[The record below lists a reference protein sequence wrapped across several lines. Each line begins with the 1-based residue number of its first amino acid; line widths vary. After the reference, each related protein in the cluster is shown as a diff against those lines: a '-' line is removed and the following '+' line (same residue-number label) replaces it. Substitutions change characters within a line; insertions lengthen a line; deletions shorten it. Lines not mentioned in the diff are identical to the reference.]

1 MAARTTTALNPAPN
15 TAARRR
21 FLGAASALL
30 LPVVATTV
38 PRLAQAATI
47 LAVRTWPAEEYTRV
61 TLELDSELKAEHF
74 VLDGPHRLVVDIEGL
89 RMDAAINDLITRI
102 QPQDPYIAS
111 IRAAQNRPDVV
122 RLVLDLKQ
130 AIAPQVFT
138 LKPIGDYQYRL
149 VLDLYPRVAQ
159 DPILALL
166 EQHATPPGQS
176 IDSDDP
182 LAQILE
188 NIARNQAG
196 AASGSMSPSWPDN
209 AAMLPPPAP
218 PRSGQTPSAPPQ
230 STARPITGPT
240 TRPTTKQPTTKPATR
255 PAPPARSATP
265 AKPARTRTRL
275 IAIDPGHG
283 GEDPGAIGPGG
294 TREKD
299 VALQIAR
306 RLKAKID
313 AQPNLRA
320 YLTRDG
326 DYFVPLHVRV
336 QKARRVKADLFV
348 SIHADAWVKPS
359 ARGAS
364 VFALSERGA
373 TSTAARWLAD
383 KENAADLI
391 GGINLGSQNKQVAQ
405 VLLDLSTTAQI
416 NDSLKVGGQV
426 LNQLKTVN
434 RLHKPQVEQAGFAVL
449 KAPDIPSI
457 LVETAFISNPEE
469 EKLLKTPAHQERL
482 ATAMLTG
489 IQRYLAAW
497 PAAVMA

>member
-1 MAARTTTALNPAPN
+1 MAARLDHTLNAAP
-15 TAARRR
+15 RRR
-21 FLGAASALL
+21 FLATAGSLL
-30 LPVVATTV
+30 LPVVSVVSTAL

-61 TLELDSELKAEHF
+61 TLELDSELRAEHF
-74 VLDGPHRLVVDIEGL
+74 VLADPHRLVVDIEGL
-89 RMDAAINDLITRI
+89 RMDAGINELITRI

-111 IRAAQNRPDVV
+111 LRAAQNRPDVV

-138 LKPIGDYQYRL
+138 LKPVGGYQYRL

-159 DPILALL
+159 DPLLALL
-166 EQHATPPGQS
+166 KEQTTSSGA
-176 IDSDDP
+176 SDHPEDP

-188 NIARNQAG
+188 NLARNAQSGSAG
-196 AASGSMSPSWPDN
+196 ARPVPT
-209 AAMLPPPAP
+209 PPATATP
-218 PRSGQTPSAPPQ
+218 PRVNAQPNAPPNTAP
-230 STARPITGPT
+230 TART
-240 TRPTTKQPTTKPATR
+240 PAR
-255 PAPPARSATP
+255 PANPA
-265 AKPARTRTRL
+265 ARTRL
-275 IAIDPGHG
+275 VAIDPGHG

-306 RLKAKID
+306 RLKARID
-313 AQPNLRA
+313 AQPGLRA

-336 QKARRVKADLFV
+336 QKARRVKADLFM

-416 NDSLKVGGQV
+416 NDSLKIGGQV

-482 ATAMLTG
+482 AAALLAG

-497 PAAVMA
+497 PAAVLA